1 MENIIF
7 HIKNMVCPRC
17 ITAVGEILTH
27 QEIPFLKVKLG
38 EITVVRPLTS
48 EEFKNLQFEFKKV
61 GFEIIEDKNSRLVNR
76 IKTVIIKGIYED
88 KNFSNKNLSV
98 ILSDE
103 LNFDYSHLSS
113 LFSRLEGKS
122 IQQFQQEIKTER
134 VKELLE
140 YDELSISEIAMDL
153 GYSSAAYL
161 STQFK
166 KSTNLT
172 PSQYKLDH
180 LKKRGSLDSH

>member
-1 MENIIF
+1 
-7 HIKNMVCPRC
+7 MVCDRC
-17 ITAVGEILTH
+17 IQSVSNIFSRL
-27 QEIPFLKVKLG
+27 EIPFDSISLG
-38 EITVVRPLTS
+38 EVTVLRTISLQ
-48 EEFKNLQFEFKKV
+48 ERENLSAELLAT

-76 IKTVIIKGIYED
+76 IKSIIIKGIYD
-88 KNFSNKNLSV
+88 DRNFGNNNLSV
-98 ILSDE
+98 ILGDE
-103 LNFDYSHLSS
+103 LNMDYSHLSS
-113 LFSRLEGKS
+113 LFSRMEGKS

-166 KSTNLT
+166 KSTGLT

-180 LKKRGSLDSH
+180 LKKRSSLDSH

>member
-1 MENIIF
+1 
-7 HIKNMVCPRC
+7 MVCPRC
-17 ITAVGEILTH
+17 ITAVGEILTQ
-27 QEIPFLKVKLG
+27 QEIPFLTVKLG
-38 EITVVRPLTS
+38 EIALERPLTS
-48 EEFKNLQFEFKKV
+48 EEFKNIQIELKKV

-76 IKTVIIKGIYED
+76 IKTVIIKDIYED

-98 ILSDE
+98 ILSDQ

-113 LFSRLEGKS
+113 LFSRMEGKS
-122 IQQFQQEIKTER
+122 IQQFQQDIKTER

-140 YDELSISEIAMDL
+140 YDEFSISEIAMDL

-166 KSTNLT
+166 KSTGIT

-180 LKKRGSLDSH
+180 FNNRSSLDSH